1 MTQGDSAEIPDQPDT
16 PYWRVGLAAA
26 EGASRCGARTRS
38 GQACRGP
45 AMPNGRCRMHGGKSP
60 GAPLGERNGNYRH
73 GRYTREATELQREVR
88 DQTRRLRAMLL
99 ADEWDW

>member
-1 MTQGDSAEIPDQPDT
+1 
-16 PYWRVGLAAA
+16 
-26 EGASRCGARTRS
+26 
-38 GQACRGP
+38 
-45 AMPNGRCRMHGGKSP
+45 MHGGKSP

-99 ADEWDW
+99 ADDWDW